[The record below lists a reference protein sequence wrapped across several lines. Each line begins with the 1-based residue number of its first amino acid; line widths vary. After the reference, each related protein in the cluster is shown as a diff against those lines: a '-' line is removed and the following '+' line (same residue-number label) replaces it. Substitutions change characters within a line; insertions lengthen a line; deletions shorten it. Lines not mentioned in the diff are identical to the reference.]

1 MRPAR
6 QPSDCY
12 KTRTTIGQFEL
23 LRVSLFFAKSYQG
36 PKVIPDFRDVRV
48 QANRPRIRIKGIS
61 VLIDLIVKHANGA
74 PESGITAISIDRLL
88 VSFVRFRV
96 FLLRHVASSEKI
108 PALRIRVV

>member
-1 MRPAR
+1 MRPVR
-6 QPSDCY
+6 RPSDCY
-12 KTRTTIGQFEL
+12 KTRTIIGQYEL
-23 LRVSLFFAKSYQG
+23 LRVRGFAKSYQG

-61 VLIDLIVKHANGA
+61 VLIDLIVKYTNGA

-88 VSFVRFRV
+88 VGFVRFRV

-108 PALRIRVV
+108 PALRIRIV